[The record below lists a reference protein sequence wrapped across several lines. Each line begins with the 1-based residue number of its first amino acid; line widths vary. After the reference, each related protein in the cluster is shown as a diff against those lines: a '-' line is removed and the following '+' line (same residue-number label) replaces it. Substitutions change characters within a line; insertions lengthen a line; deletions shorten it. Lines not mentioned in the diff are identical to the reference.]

1 MSDTQPFPPR
11 VLTPAIVVAVI
22 LTSCVNFLALVGPI
36 FMIEVYDRV
45 IPSKNMPTLVALGV
59 LAAFLYLFS
68 GVLDVVRGRIMAR
81 VAGVLDI
88 DLASSVFRIIATIPR
103 VSGVRQG
110 ATRPATDL
118 DQIRQF
124 LSGSGLLSLFDL
136 PWALLYLCVCYL
148 LHPYIGI
155 AAISALMVLI
165 LLTGITHLATKREA
179 RILSSTLA
187 ARGRLEEEV
196 HRNSETVTSMG
207 LFDRAYERWFALH
220 EAHAK
225 SGRKINDLA
234 GMAASASK
242 TFRYAVQSGVL
253 ALGAFL
259 VVDGQLTGGTILAS
273 SVIVSRA
280 LAPVEQVI
288 GQWKSLIGA
297 MQAWRRLSET
307 SKLVKVAEHKTN
319 LAAPKLSLQVRNIAI
334 VPPGAQKLAIKNASF
349 ALEAGSILGVV
360 GPSGSGKSCLVRAI
374 AGIWSP
380 LRGEIRLDGATLD
393 QWTDAARGTH
403 IGYLPQTVE
412 LFEGTVAENISRFA
426 KNASDDD
433 ILDAARAAGAH
444 DMIVHF
450 ERGYE
455 TAVGEGGRNLSAGQR
470 QRIGLARALF
480 RKPFLVVLDEPNS
493 NLDVDGERALANA
506 LQRVKDRNGIVVV
519 VAHRSGIMNLVDH
532 VLMLRDGDVAMYGK
546 RDAILNRIS
555 EGPRAL
561 PATTLKVV
569 DGDLGA

>member
-1 MSDTQPFPPR
+1 MSHTRPFPPR
-11 VLTPAIVVAVI
+11 VFTPAVIMAVV
-22 LTSCVNFLALVGPI
+22 LTSCVNLLALIGPI

-88 DLASSVFRIIATIPR
+88 DLASSVFRIIATMPR
-103 VSGVRQG
+103 VAGVRPG
-110 ATRPATDL
+110 ATRPAADL

-136 PWALLYLCVCYL
+136 PWALLYLFVCFL
-148 LHPYIGI
+148 FHPYIGV
-155 AAISALMVLI
+155 AATSALLVLVM
-165 LLTGITHLATKREA
+165 LTAITHFATKREA
-179 RILSSTLA
+179 RNLSATLA

-196 HRNSETVTSMG
+196 HRNVEAIASMG
-207 LFDRAYERWFALH
+207 LFDRAYERWFDHH

-259 VVDGQLTGGTILAS
+259 VVDGQLTGGMILAS

-288 GQWKSLIGA
+288 GQWKCLIGA
-297 MQAWRRLSET
+297 MQAWRRLSES
-307 SKLVKVAEHKTN
+307 SKLATVTEHKTN
-319 LAAPKLSLQVRNIAI
+319 LAAPQLNLQVRNVAI
-334 VPPGAQKLAIKNASF
+334 VPPGTQKLAVKNASF
-349 ALEAGSILGVV
+349 ALEAGSILGVI

-380 LRGEIRLDGATLD
+380 LRGEIRLDGAALD
-393 QWTDAARGTH
+393 QWTDAARGSH

-412 LFEGTVAENISRFA
+412 LFEGTVAENISRFD
-426 KNASDDD
+426 KNANDDD
-433 ILDAARAAGAH
+433 ILDAAHAAGAH

-450 ERGYE
+450 EHGYE
-455 TAVGEGGRNLSAGQR
+455 TAVGEGGKNLSAGQR
-470 QRIGLARALF
+470 QRIALARALF
-480 RKPFLVVLDEPNS
+480 KKPFLVVLDEPNS

-519 VAHRSGIMNLVDH
+519 VAHRSDIMNIVDH
-532 VLMLRDGDVAMYGK
+532 VLMLRNGDVAMYGK
-546 RDAILNRIS
+546 RDAIINRIS

>member
-1 MSDTQPFPPR
+1 MSKAAPFPPR
-11 VLTPAIVVAVI
+11 IFTPAVVVAVV
-22 LTSCVNFLALVGPI
+22 LTSCVNLLALIGPI

-45 IPSKNMPTLVALGV
+45 IPSKNMPTLVALAV

-68 GVLDVVRGRIMAR
+68 GILDVVRGRIMAR
-81 VAGVLDI
+81 VAGVLDF
-88 DLASSVFRIIATIPR
+88 DLASSVFRIIATMPR
-103 VSGVRQG
+103 VVSVPQG
-110 ATRPATDL
+110 ASRPAADL

-148 LHPYIGI
+148 FHPYIGI
-155 AAISALMVLI
+155 SATAALLVLV
-165 LLTGITHLATKREA
+165 LLTAVTHFATKREA
-179 RILSSTLA
+179 RKLSATLA
-187 ARGRLEEEV
+187 ARGRLEDEV
-196 HRNSETVTSMG
+196 HRNVEAITSMG
-207 LFDRAYERWFALH
+207 LYDRAYERWFKLH
-220 EAHAK
+220 EAHTK
-225 SGRKINDLA
+225 SGRAVNDIA

-259 VVDGQLTGGTILAS
+259 VVDGQLTGGMILAS

-288 GQWKSLIGA
+288 GQWKSLVA
-297 MQAWRRLSET
+297 ATQAWGRLSEN
-307 SKLVKVAEHKTN
+307 SLVTASHERKTN
-319 LAAPKLSLQVRNIAI
+319 LAAPKLSLQVRNLAI
-334 VPPGAQKLAIKNASF
+334 VPPGTQKLAVKNASF
-349 ALEAGSILGVV
+349 ALEAGSILGVI

-380 LRGEIRLDGATLD
+380 VRGEVRLDGATLE
-393 QWTDAARGTH
+393 QWTDAARGSH

-426 KNASDDD
+426 LDASDDE
-433 ILDAARAAGAH
+433 ILDAAHAAGAH
-444 DMIVHF
+444 GMIVHF
-450 ERGYE
+450 ENGYQ
-455 TAVGEGGRNLSAGQR
+455 TQVGEGGRNLSAGQR
-470 QRIGLARALF
+470 QRIALARALF
-480 RKPFLVVLDEPNS
+480 KNPFLVILDEPNS
-493 NLDVDGERALANA
+493 NLDVEGERALADA
-506 LQRVKDRNGIVVV
+506 LQQVRQRSGIVIV
-519 VAHRSGIMNLVDH
+519 VAHRSDIMNFVDH
-532 VLMLRDGDVAMYGK
+532 VLMLRNGDVAMFGK

-555 EGPRAL
+555 DSPRTI